1 MKLHRSDE
9 RPALRDLW
17 ARVHDNAAGLHLRL
31 FPEQELEE
39 QLDDVEVEDVVKKVL
54 RPVTPAAD
62 FRQSLRSSLDRAEH
76 VRREGISVSDPP
88 PYRKVILLGMGA
100 AMLILIGMAT
110 WLVHRWRACNRVAS

>member
-17 ARVHDNAAGLHLRL
+17 ARLHDSAAGLHLRL
-31 FPEQELEE
+31 FPEHEPEE
-39 QLDDVEVEDVVKKVL
+39 QLDDVEDVVKKVL

-88 PYRKVILLGMGA
+88 PYRQVILLGMGA
-100 AMLILIGMAT
+100 TMLILIGMAT
-110 WLVHRWRACNRVAS
+110 WLVHRWRACNRVAN